1 MTDIEVSIKNVQ
13 LETPL
18 LLASGV
24 LDQTADSMK
33 RMLEKGFGGVV
44 TKSIGKEPRK
54 GHPNPTMV
62 ELETGLLN
70 AMGLPNPGIDAF
82 KEELID
88 LYQRADKPVISSIY
102 GRNPE
107 EFSELAE
114 KMEKT
119 GAAAIELNMSCPHA
133 KRYGASIGS
142 DIKMVEKVVKR
153 VKKDI
158 SIPVV
163 AKLPPSSKVAETA
176 EVAEEAGADCL
187 VATNTVKA
195 MAIDL
200 ESEIPIL
207 GNKVGGYSGPGIKPI
222 SLRCVYEV
230 YKKVEVPII
239 GCGGIN
245 SGRDALE
252 FVLAGAT
259 ALQVGSAIHYRGKK
273 VPKKIKAEMESLME
287 QKGIKDV
294 EEIRGKAHY

>member
-1 MTDIEVSIKNVQ
+1 MTDIEVSLEDVSF
-13 LETPL
+13 ETPL

-33 RMLEKGFGGVV
+33 RMLDKGLGGVV
-44 TKSIGKEPRK
+44 TKSIGKKARE

-70 AMGLPNPGIDAF
+70 AMGLPNPGIDTF
-82 KEELID
+82 KEELKD
-88 LYQRADKPVISSIY
+88 LNARTDKPVITSIY
-102 GRNPE
+102 GKDPE
-107 EFSELAE
+107 EFSDLAK
-114 KMEKT
+114 KMEEN
-119 GAAAIELNMSCPHA
+119 GASAVELNMSCPHA

-142 DIKMVEKVVKR
+142 DLKMVKEVVKR
-153 VKKDI
+153 VKEDTDI
-158 SIPVV
+158 PAI
-163 AKLPPSSKVAETA
+163 AKLPPGSEIAKTA
-176 EVAEEAGADCL
+176 RAAEEAGADCL

-200 ESEIPIL
+200 EAERPIL

-230 YKKVEVPII
+230 YEEVDIPII

-245 SGRDALE
+245 HGRDALE

-259 ALQVGSAIHYRGKK
+259 ALQVGSAIHYRGKEA
-273 VPKKIKAEMESLME
+273 PEKIKEEMESLME
-287 QKGIKDV
+287 QEDIGGLA
-294 EEIRGKAHY
+294 ELRGKAHS